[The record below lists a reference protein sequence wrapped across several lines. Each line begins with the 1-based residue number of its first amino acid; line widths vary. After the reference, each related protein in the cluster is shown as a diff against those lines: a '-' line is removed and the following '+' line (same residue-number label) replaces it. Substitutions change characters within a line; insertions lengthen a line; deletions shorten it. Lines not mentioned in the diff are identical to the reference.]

1 MKVLIIED
9 DFVIADHLK
18 MELQKWQ
25 YDVHITQDFSR
36 IMTVFNDVDPHLILL
51 DINLP
56 VNNGYYWCQEIRRV
70 SNVPIVFISSRT
82 DNMDQIM
89 AMQLGGDDFV
99 QKPFD
104 IPVTIAK
111 IQALLR
117 RTYNFST
124 QTNLMSFGGAELHT
138 DEARLHYHHNDVE
151 LTRTELQILLELF
164 EKNGAFASREA
175 IMERCWQGDEYIDD
189 NTLAVNMTRL
199 RKKLKSV
206 GLNNFIE
213 TKKNVG
219 YRLIN
224 E

>member
-18 MELQKWQ
+18 AELEKWQ
-25 YDVHITQDFSR
+25 YEVYIVEEFSHI
-36 IMTVFNDVDPHLILL
+36 IEMFNEVSPHLILL

-56 VNNGYYWCQEIRRV
+56 VNNGYYWCQEIRRI

-104 IPVTIAK
+104 IPLTIAK

-117 RTYNFST
+117 RAYDFSD
-124 QTNLMSFGGAELHT
+124 QKSSIHFGSVELYAE
-138 DEARLHYHHNDVE
+138 EARLSYQEDIIE

-164 EKNGAFASREA
+164 EKNGSFATRES

-199 RKKLKSV
+199 RKKLKSI

-219 YRLIN
+219 YRLTD